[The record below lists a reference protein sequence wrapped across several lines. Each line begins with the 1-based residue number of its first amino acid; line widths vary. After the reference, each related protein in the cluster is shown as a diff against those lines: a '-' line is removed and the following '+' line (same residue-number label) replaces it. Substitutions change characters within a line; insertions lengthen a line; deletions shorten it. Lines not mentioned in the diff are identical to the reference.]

1 MNKISFI
8 GSGNVALHLS
18 KALKN
23 SACSIISVS
32 SKNQTH
38 AKELANLVGAKTCS
52 ISEIDPSIDLL
63 IISGNDDAIMDVIR
77 DIPKGIK
84 SVIHTSGAISMDV
97 FKDRFEN
104 YGVFYPL
111 QSFKKDREIDFST
124 IPILI
129 ESNNINFE
137 KELTEFALRVTNRVE
152 VMNSESRKTLHLAA
166 VFANNFVNLLA
177 TEAYE
182 ILERANID
190 GSLIRPLLEETIL
203 RLKDN
208 HPKMMQTGPAMRN
221 DIDVL
226 KKHEELL
233 KTNPNLQSLY
243 LQLSKQIMKRYNG

>member
-8 GSGNVALHLS
+8 GSGNVASHLS
-18 KALKN
+18 KALSR
-23 SACSIISVS
+23 SACSINSIS
-32 SKNQTH
+32 SKNEAH
-38 AKELANLVGAKTCS
+38 SKELANLLGVKTCS
-52 ISEIDPSIDLL
+52 ISDIDPTIDLL
-63 IISGNDDAIMDVIR
+63 IISVNDDAIIDVISK
-77 DIPKGIK
+77 IPKGIK

-104 YGVFYPL
+104 FGVFYPL
-111 QSFKKDREIDFST
+111 QSFKKDRELDFST

-129 ESNNINFE
+129 EGNNIPFE
-137 KELTEFALRVTNRVE
+137 KELIEFAKRITRRVE
-152 VMNSESRKTLHLAA
+152 LMDSESRKTLHLAA

-208 HPKMMQTGPAMRN
+208 HPKLMQTGPAMRK
-221 DIDVL
+221 DFDVL

-243 LQLSKQIMKRYNG
+243 LQLSRQIMKRYNG